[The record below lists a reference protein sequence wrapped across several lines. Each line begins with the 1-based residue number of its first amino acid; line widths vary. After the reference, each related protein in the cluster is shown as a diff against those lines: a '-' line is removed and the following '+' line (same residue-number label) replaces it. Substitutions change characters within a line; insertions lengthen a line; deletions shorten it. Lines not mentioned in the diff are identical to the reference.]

1 MLIDLLNHRR
11 AVRHYSDQPID
22 ADTVRACL
30 EQARLAPSSSNMQLY
45 QFIHVTD
52 AATLLALATAC
63 LGQQSATT
71 AQQMVVF
78 VTRQDLSRERARAV
92 MALEADNIRRTSP
105 PENQEKRLAN
115 SRAYYGKFLPFMYA
129 RCFGLL
135 GVLRKLLFGAV
146 SLFRPLYTDC
156 SEADMRVVVHKS
168 CGLRHLPAGR
178 TGQPPRQTHPR
189 SAARRGNQHDRQ
201 LWHPQRRTRHLGRT
215 PPPAVCRGLPP
226 RVKTKFV
233 LRHKSPRCG
242 LFLWTSAVR
251 GRVLKVRE
259 CRFVWCAKARL
270 MVGNQR
276 GKRISTRRPCAW
288 FLASCRLSV
297 APCLSHR
304 LLTMARPR
312 PVPSSSLPS
321 WR

>member
-52 AATLLALATAC
+52 AATLQALATAC

-105 PENQEKRLAN
+105 PEKQEKRLAN

-168 CGLRHLPAGR
+168 CALAAQ
-178 TGQPPRQTHPR
+178 TCPRP
-189 SAARRGNQHDRQ
+189 AARRGNQHDRQ

-215 PPPAVCRGLPP
+215 PPPAVCRGLP
-226 RVKTKFV
+226 
-233 LRHKSPRCG
+233 
-242 LFLWTSAVR
+242 
-251 GRVLKVRE
+251 
-259 CRFVWCAKARL
+259 ARL
-270 MVGNQR
+270 RVC
-276 GKRISTRRPCAW
+276 KKVC
-288 FLASCRLSV
+288 
-297 APCLSHR
+297 
-304 LLTMARPR
+304 
-312 PVPSSSLPS
+312 
-321 WR
+321 

>member
-52 AATLLALATAC
+52 AATLQTLATAC
-63 LGQQSATT
+63 FGQQSATT

-168 CGLRHLPAGR
+168 CALAAQTFMLAMREAGYDTCPLEGLDSRRVKR
-178 TGQPPRQTHPR
+178 T
-189 SAARRGNQHDRQ
+189 
-201 LWHPQRRTRHLGRT
+201 L
-215 PPPAVCRGLPP
+215 GLP
-226 RVKTKFV
+226 RGAEINMIV
-233 LRHKSPRCG
+233 SCG
-242 LFLWTSAVR
+242 IRKEGHGIWGER
-251 GRVLKVRE
+251 
-259 CRFVWCAKARL
+259 
-270 MVGNQR
+270 
-276 GKRISTRRPCAW
+276 
-288 FLASCRLSV
+288 
-297 APCLSHR
+297 HR
-304 LLTMARPR
+304 LPFAEVYRR
-312 PVPSSSLPS
+312 V
-321 WR
+321 

>member
-52 AATLLALATAC
+52 AATLQTLATAC

-105 PENQEKRLAN
+105 PEKQEKRLAN

-129 RCFGLL
+129 RSFGLL
-135 GVLRKLLFGAV
+135 GLVRKTLFGAV

-168 CGLRHLPAGR
+168 CALAAQTFMLAMSEAGYDTCPLEGLDSRRVKR
-178 TGQPPRQTHPR
+178 T
-189 SAARRGNQHDRQ
+189 
-201 LWHPQRRTRHLGRT
+201 L
-215 PPPAVCRGLPP
+215 GLP
-226 RVKTKFV
+226 RGAEINMIV
-233 LRHKSPRCG
+233 SCG
-242 LFLWTSAVR
+242 IRKEGHGIWGER
-251 GRVLKVRE
+251 
-259 CRFVWCAKARL
+259 
-270 MVGNQR
+270 
-276 GKRISTRRPCAW
+276 
-288 FLASCRLSV
+288 
-297 APCLSHR
+297 HR
-304 LLTMARPR
+304 LPFAEVYRR
-312 PVPSSSLPS
+312 V
-321 WR
+321 